1 MSSILCDVIHLLVIV
16 ISCLVKKNQQE
27 KKKNAQCYNESS
39 SKSLYSS
46 AKSATGILHTIIG
59 EYSHFYVLKW
69 FCLCLISHQFS
80 FSLRQHC
87 FPMQARF
94 HSTQINIV
102 SFSKGNQLP
111 DNSENSYFK
120 CVNILF
126 QNYLTSHFSASQTN
140 WDKLHNFVYSTKWAT
155 TNNSSNTLQN
165 N

>member
-1 MSSILCDVIHLLVIV
+1 MLWVHPVCWRKMSCVIMRVLQNYYVWV
-16 ISCLVKKNQQE
+16 QRPFNS
-27 KKKNAQCYNESS
+27 
-39 SKSLYSS
+39 
-46 AKSATGILHTIIG
+46 GILYTIPG
-59 EYSHFYVLKW
+59 EYSHFYVLKR

-140 WDKLHNFVYSTKWAT
+140 WDKLHNFVYSTKRAT
-155 TNNSSNTLQN
+155 TNNSANALQN